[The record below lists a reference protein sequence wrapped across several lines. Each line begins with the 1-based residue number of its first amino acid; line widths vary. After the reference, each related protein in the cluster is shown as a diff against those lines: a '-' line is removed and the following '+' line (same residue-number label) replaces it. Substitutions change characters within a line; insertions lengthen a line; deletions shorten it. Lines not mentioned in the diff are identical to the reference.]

1 MMRDE
6 TDKVKRG
13 SRHVNKRYAAPG
25 NAVEQHG
32 DRHANSVARSPR
44 PIPISQDGRFADRA
58 KQHDTVLR
66 GWLER
71 VEGRFFGTPTDIEP
85 AEAIMLAIR
94 ITNGEIIYCDEQIAR
109 LEEDELFERPLKT
122 VYAEMPS
129 GGYEVV
135 EERRDAEVLTRW
147 VQFRDNAVE
156 RMARYSKMALDVGI
170 EERQIQLAE
179 QQAQQLVA
187 VITSI
192 LTDLGH
198 DLKDIHTREVVR
210 RRLIATS
217 VDSTATEMNGDGV
230 VAA

>member
-1 MMRDE
+1 MMFDE
-6 TDKVKRG
+6 ADKVKRG

-25 NAVEQHG
+25 NASGQHA
-32 DRHANSVARSPR
+32 DRHADSVARSPR
-44 PIPISQDGRFADRA
+44 PIPISQDGRYAERA
-58 KQHDTVLR
+58 QQRDTVLR

-109 LEEDELFERPLKT
+109 LSEDELFERPLKT
-122 VYAEMPS
+122 MYAEMPS
-129 GGYEVV
+129 GEFEIV
-135 EERRDAEVLTRW
+135 EEKRDAEVLSRW
-147 VQFRDNAVE
+147 VSFRDNAVE
-156 RMARYSKMALDVGI
+156 RLARYAKMALDVGI

-198 DLKDIHTREVVR
+198 DLQDIHTREVVR

-217 VDSTATEMNGDGV
+217 VDSTATEVNGNGE